1 MVRPRSHFKA
11 SGDESTLLQGISSL
25 EKGDEEERGGAAGGA
40 RRRRA
45 QAAAPLAAQGGR
57 RRRCGRRFVIEAR
70 AAANAFEANGEAA
83 EGCKVL
89 DLRARAHHH

>member
-1 MVRPRSHFKA
+1 MDV
-11 SGDESTLLQGISSL
+11 SGFDESTLLQAIRSL

-45 QAAAPLAAQGGR
+45 QAAAPLAAHCGR

-70 AAANAFEANGEAA
+70 AAANAFEANGKKHKAA
-83 EGCKVL
+83 KC
-89 DLRARAHHH
+89 